1 MLSLCSVSGRP
12 FWLLNC
18 LGIAHLECNSNAT
31 VHQKG
36 RVVNVDMVAFGNM
49 IPPLLIFTLFATLRE
64 MHHFML
70 PA

>member
-1 MLSLCSVSGRP
+1 MD
-12 FWLLNC
+12 
-18 LGIAHLECNSNAT
+18 SNAT